1 MDNNESSWPLCVHS
15 DCLIS
20 YQNARFLTDP
30 GGSPLRTATGGCRT
44 WKSWRTELWT
54 KEVAARLTRSE
65 KQHLNGEEKSMYIY
79 SQQQITKSPK
89 KS

>member
-1 MDNNESSWPLCVHS
+1 MGDMKDV
-15 DCLIS
+15 IVT
-20 YQNARFLTDP
+20 TD
-30 GGSPLRTATGGCRT
+30 
-44 WKSWRTELWT
+44 
-54 KEVAARLTRSE
+54 VAARLRKSE